1 MAKIIIGK
9 LIKPNNQKP
18 DTILTKSSNELQ
30 IVFGFFNVTELD
42 GSPVVDYDN
51 DIFESLAVE
60 KAVYKYVENSRVAD
74 REHDKNPIGVL
85 VESMFFSK
93 EKQELFG
100 IDLKGVGWW
109 GGFKIF
115 DKEVWEDVKS
125 GKLNMFSIGGTT
137 KEWQDVS

>member
-1 MAKIIIGK
+1 MGKAIIGK
-9 LIKPNNQKP
+9 MIKPNNKKLER
-18 DTILTKSSNELQ
+18 ILTKSSNELQ

-74 REHDKNPIGVL
+74 LEHDKKPIGVL

-93 EKQELFG
+93 EKQDLFG
-100 IDLKGVGWW
+100 IDLNGVGWW

-115 DKEVWEDVKS
+115 DKKVWEDVKS
-125 GKLNMFSIGGTT
+125 GKLSMFSIGGIT
-137 KEWQDVS
+137 KEWQDVN